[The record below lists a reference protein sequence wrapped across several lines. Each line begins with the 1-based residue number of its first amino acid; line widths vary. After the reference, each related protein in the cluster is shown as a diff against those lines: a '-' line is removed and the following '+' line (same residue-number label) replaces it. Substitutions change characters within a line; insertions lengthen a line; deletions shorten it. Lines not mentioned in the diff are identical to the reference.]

1 MQYRSV
7 LINFELWYT
16 YDDTS
21 VDPYKLTNNTYDSI
35 INDIDSALEK
45 DPSID
50 SIIGLMLCDGFLYK
64 NTPKFYKMLSN
75 VQEYCYNKGITKLY
89 LIPGICNQ
97 VQDILTDKGLHYEI
111 LNWDFSVNAMYQSY
125 KGRLNILPNWNPW
138 SEKFLF
144 LGGIPSR
151 ANRIKLLSKFYD
163 ADMLGRADWSFFKPI
178 TSEDATICRSIM
190 QHYSDYDYEEFL
202 RVCERSVDSRYKDSI
217 SYSRI
222 SGKQWLDDPTI
233 MNKPFLQDPN
243 YISPT
248 VFENTT
254 ISIISEG
261 GIDALGAG
269 IDGTPFNS
277 KFLTEK
283 TWRTVINRHPFILAD
298 SAERFD
304 FVKSLGLRTF
314 ENYLKIPNY
323 AYIDDEDERLDAIVV
338 NTEYFLNNYQ
348 SHINEIAQDI
358 EHNFQLF
365 FKIAS
370 ENYKLTSLLNTVHNV
385 SPQDIA
391 RWFEQKSFIH
401 LLRMP

>member
-1 MQYRSV
+1 MQYRSA

-16 YDDTS
+16 YDDIS

-35 INDIDSALEK
+35 IKDIDAALTEN
-45 DPSID
+45 PNID

-64 NTPKFYKMLSN
+64 NTPKFYNMLGR
-75 VQEYCYNKGITKLY
+75 VQDYCYNKGITKLY

-97 VQDILTDKGLHYEI
+97 VQDILVSKGLHYEI
-111 LNWDFSVNAMYQSY
+111 LDWDFSINAMYQSY
-125 KGRLNILPNWNPW
+125 KGRLSQLPNWNPA

-151 ANRIKLLSKFYD
+151 VNRIKLLSKFYD
-163 ADMLGRADWSFFKPI
+163 ANMLENAEWSFFKPI
-178 TSEDATICRSIM
+178 TAEDATVCRSIM
-190 QHYSDYDYEEFL
+190 QHYSDYEYDEFL
-202 RVCERSVDSRYKDSI
+202 RVCERSIDNLYKDSI

-233 MNKPFLQDPN
+233 LNKPFLQDPN
-243 YISPT
+243 YIDPS
-248 VFENTT
+248 VFRNTA

-283 TWRTVINRHPFILAD
+283 TWRTIVNRHPFILAD
-298 SAERFD
+298 TPERFE

-314 ENYLKIPNY
+314 ENYMQIPNY
-323 AYIDDEDERLDAIVV
+323 AYISDDDERLDAIVT
-338 NTEYFLNNYQ
+338 NTQYFLNTYQ
-348 SHINEIAQDI
+348 HRQHEIAQDI
-358 EHNFQLF
+358 EYNFQLF
-365 FKIAS
+365 FKLAS
-370 ENYKLTSLLNTVHNV
+370 KNYMLTHALNKDHNI
-385 SPQDIA
+385 SSSDIV